1 MISAKN
7 IVILFIGLAII
18 YTDEHSLLFQH
29 VYTVQQKHGWTSKR
43 GVHHVEKQQPSTLF
57 LRYLDGLR
65 MSALRCDMWMNFVM
79 LASLAALAI
88 C

>member
-29 VYTVQQKHGWTSKR
+29 VYTYNRNMDGHLR
-43 GVHHVEKQQPSTLF
+43 GVST
-57 LRYLDGLR
+57 
-65 MSALRCDMWMNFVM
+65 M
-79 LASLAALAI
+79 
-88 C
+88 